1 MLDSFLIGSKP
12 STATSC
18 MIRDGEMK
26 LAEFTMKIADLE
38 KEIATKSKKLS
49 LLTSQKDPYPLT
61 VAPPPRKPLV
71 AYWIRLFML

>member
-1 MLDSFLIGSKP
+1 MLDSFLIGLKP

-18 MIRDGEMK
+18 IIRDGEMK

-49 LLTSQKDPYPLT
+49 LLTSQKDPYPLA
-61 VAPPPRKPLV
+61 VAPPPQKPLV